1 MEKQAPFIQRFDAIN
16 DAINMAYHNLSL
28 KLGFSDGESMILYI
42 MYDGDPITQKEIAER
57 TGMSKQTVSSAVR
70 KLVQKG
76 LLENPKGLRNEPLLL
91 TVKGRQALEGKIS
104 YIVHIENEILSDWT
118 PEEQQ
123 YFLALNQRYL
133 DGLRSKINQL
143 SLPE

>member
-1 MEKQAPFIQRFDAIN
+1 MEYSKEDLMEAK
-16 DAINMAYHNLSL
+16 NMAYHNLSL